1 MASLS
6 VPANQRASK
15 RGAELVAYLQQEL
28 PTAIAASSAATTVP
42 DAASSAATAAGSADA
57 ASSANPAAST
67 TCPGVQVWVEA
78 VETGDD
84 ERLAA
89 IGLAPVRDLWQ
100 LRVGLPCPL
109 PASCE
114 PVAVRPFQP
123 RDLPEFLRVN
133 QAAFAWHP
141 EQGDLDIEQFQAI
154 TQESWYDPNG
164 FLLLEL
170 DNELAG
176 YCWTKIHADETP
188 QLGEIYVIAVNP
200 DFAGRGL
207 GAPLTQAGLE
217 WLHQAGLKHGM
228 LYVEGDNTP
237 AQKIYAKLG
246 FELHQVNRLYHYCPE
261 AS

>member
-1 MASLS
+1 M
-6 VPANQRASK
+6 
-15 RGAELVAYLQQEL
+15 
-28 PTAIAASSAATTVP
+28 
-42 DAASSAATAAGSADA
+42 
-57 ASSANPAAST
+57 
-67 TCPGVQVWVEA
+67 QVWVEA

-84 ERLAA
+84 ARLAA
-89 IGLAPVRDLWQ
+89 IGLTPVRDLWQ
-100 LRVGLPCPL
+100 LRVELPCPL
-109 PASCE
+109 PAGCQ
-114 PVAVRPFQP
+114 PVAVRPFEP

-141 EQGDLDIEQFQAI
+141 EQGDLDAEQFQSI
-154 TQESWYDPNG
+154 TQESWYDPAG

-170 DNELAG
+170 QGQLAG

-217 WLHQAGLKHGM
+217 WLHHAGLQHGM
-228 LYVEGDNTP
+228 LYVEGDNAP
-237 AQKIYAKLG
+237 ATSIYAKLG
-246 FELHQVNRLYHYCPE
+246 FELHQVNRLYQSHPDCPA